1 MSYSLAR
8 SPLRLPGSA
17 DIYSL
22 IMSHTQE
29 VGRSDASCGFLP
41 CFKEA
46 AYFRSLEK
54 TDRGREDMSHYAT
67 DLKLFHGC
75 GRSSLEFRI
84 HPNFVFAKFS
94 FEDQLSQLVILV
106 CHVC

>member
-41 CFKEA
+41 RFKEA

-84 HPNFVFAKFS
+84 HPNSCLPS
-94 FEDQLSQLVILV
+94 FLLKIS
-106 CHVC
+106 CHSL